1 MLFRSVVIVTETTNL
16 DILVN
21 RDLKERAEQVFED
34 MGMDLSTAFNLF
46 MRQTLR
52 QGKIPFEIYAD
63 PFYSDSNMRALE
75 RSIEQE
81 RKGKVVVKTMEEL
94 ERMADGE

>member
-1 MLFRSVVIVTETTNL
+1 VVIVTETTNL